1 MHCFDFDQFHFKTD
15 PKKLTMENET
25 TNQQEKTETRQVA
38 QIQLPNSSGVLAMGI
53 ISIVCF
59 CCLAAGLVG
68 ITLGI
73 LAIVLGN
80 KAIILYEAN
89 PDQYTQQSY
98 KNTKAGRVCGIIGL
112 SVGGIWLIGILIY
125 LSIIGWAIGT
135 IFSILPWNMI
145 H

>member
-1 MHCFDFDQFHFKTD
+1 
-15 PKKLTMENET
+15 MENET
-25 TNQQEKTETRQVA
+25 ATQQEKSEVKPVT
-38 QIQLPNSSGVLAMGI
+38 QIQLPNSSGILAMGI

-73 LAIVLGN
+73 LALVLGN
-80 KAIILYEAN
+80 KALKLYEEH
-89 PDQYTQQSY
+89 PEQYTLQSY
-98 KNTKAGRVCGIIGL
+98 KNARAGRICGIIGL

-135 IFSILPWNMI
+135 IFSMMPWNMI